1 MKVKMGLAAVL
12 GIAALIAVGA
22 ACSNGDTLTGSGV
35 ASPSAFQG
43 SGPRPG
49 IWVTGQAS
57 VTVEPD
63 LALLTIGVET
73 RAETVADARAEA
85 ADAMEDIVRAVNE
98 HGLEDEDVQTQ
109 SFNIWPEYV
118 YPEIGSGE
126 IRGRQPVLVGYTVR
140 NTAVIKIRDIDAVG
154 TIIDDVAE
162 AGGDATRIEGISF
175 SIEDPEPFMAQLREE
190 AVADA
195 RERAEHLA
203 SLSDISIGDLTF
215 ISEAGGGAPV
225 ARSFADEA
233 FVVDSAPAATTPI
246 SGGELQL
253 GLSVQ
258 AVFEI
263 E

>member
-1 MKVKMGLAAVL
+1 MRIRT
-12 GIAALIAVGA
+12 GIAAILGIGA
-22 ACSNGDTLTGSGV
+22 LLVAGFACDDGSSTGSRSV
-35 ASPSAFQG
+35 SPATLQG
-43 SGPRPG
+43 SGPGPG
-49 IWVTGQAS
+49 IWVMGQATI
-57 VTVEPD
+57 TVEPD

-73 RAETVADARAEA
+73 RAETVADARAQA
-85 ADAMEDIVRAVNE
+85 ADAMEAIVQAVTE
-98 HGLEDEDVQTQ
+98 HGLEEEDVQTQ

-126 IRGRQPVLVGYTVR
+126 VRGRQPVLVGYTVR
-140 NTAVIKIRDIDAVG
+140 NTAAIKIRDIDSVG
-154 TIIDDVAE
+154 TIIDDVAG
-162 AGGDATRIEGISF
+162 AGGNVTLIEGISF

-203 SLSDISIGDLTF
+203 SLSNVSIGDLTF
-215 ISEAGGGAPV
+215 ISEVGGGVPV
-225 ARSFADEA
+225 GRGFDDAAFALEA
-233 FVVDSAPAATTPI
+233 APAAMTPI